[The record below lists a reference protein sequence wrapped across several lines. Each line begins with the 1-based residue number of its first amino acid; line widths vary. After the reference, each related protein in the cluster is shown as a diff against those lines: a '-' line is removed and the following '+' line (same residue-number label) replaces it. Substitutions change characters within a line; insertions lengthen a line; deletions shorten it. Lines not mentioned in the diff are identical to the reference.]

1 MGQNEQNDDKGNAG
15 KEVNSYAKYSG
26 VAFQMIAVI
35 GVFAFA
41 GYKIDAAGNHQTKWA
56 TAALSLVGVFISLY
70 IVIRSL
76 KN

>member
-1 MGQNEQNDDKGNAG
+1 MGQNEQHDDKGNAG

-41 GYKIDAAGNHQTKWA
+41 GYKIDEAAGNHHEPSGL
-56 TAALSLVGVFISLY
+56 TAALSLVGCIYMHCTLLSDL
-70 IVIRSL
+70 
-76 KN
+76 